1 MWFIHKRKT
10 TFPRGLVPAFGIF
23 SYILSISLFMSNSSR
38 WFGKMDNH
46 FFAPVLFL
54 TLFVV
59 SAMVCGLM
67 MFYKPYLLFMEKK
80 YKDAVNIVFSST
92 AWLVG
97 FMVVALLLT
106 LFVK

>member
-1 MWFIHKRKT
+1 MWFVQKKKAI
-10 TFPRGLVPAFGIF
+10 FPQGFVPALGIF
-23 SYILSISLFMSNSSR
+23 LYILSTSLFMTNSSR

-46 FFAPVLFL
+46 VFAPVLFL

-80 YKDAVNIVFSST
+80 YKDAMDVVFSST

-97 FMVVALLLT
+97 FMVMALLFT

>member
-1 MWFIHKRKT
+1 MLFIQKKKAT
-10 TFPRGLVPAFGIF
+10 LSQGLFPALGIF
-23 SYILSISLFMSNSSR
+23 LYIFSISLFMTNSSR
-38 WFGKMDNH
+38 WFGNVDNH

-59 SAMVCGLM
+59 SAMVCALM
-67 MFYKPYLLFMEKK
+67 MFYKPYVLFMEKK
-80 YKDAVNIVFSST
+80 YKDALHVVLSST

-97 FMVVALLLT
+97 FMVVILLLT